1 MNVICFPLL
10 IRAEISYGVLNIE
23 VEEGDGKLEEQLLEN
38 CTKGLFPKRN
48 MQDFFGLRSLISKT
62 PSWDEETRGQGFW
75 HPAAMW
81 HKEEMPQAGGE
92 SWQWNRSPI
101 QTLHCFLSVCSGVL
115 WVCETREAQMRKWDK
130 AHNNHLKNIP
140 GRVLFSTQ
148 MRVGAERMIPNLD
161 F

>member
-23 VEEGDGKLEEQLLEN
+23 VEEGGGKLEEQLLEN

-75 HPAAMW
+75 HPAAM
-81 HKEEMPQAGGE
+81 
-92 SWQWNRSPI
+92 
-101 QTLHCFLSVCSGVL
+101 
-115 WVCETREAQMRKWDK
+115 
-130 AHNNHLKNIP
+130 
-140 GRVLFSTQ
+140 
-148 MRVGAERMIPNLD
+148 
-161 F
+161 